1 MHRDRA
7 IVATVLVIEDDPDMR
22 ELERT
27 ALTCSG
33 HEVML
38 ASNGR
43 EGLREL
49 EQRKPCVILLDLM
62 MPVMDGLT
70 FLVERKRRGVG
81 ADVPVV
87 CVSAG
92 GSEIVSRAM
101 RLGAQGCIH
110 KPADFEELCDRVAQ
124 YCGPGG
130 SGRAMSCPEV

>member
-1 MHRDRA
+1 MA
-7 IVATVLVIEDDPDMR
+7 PVLVLEDDPDMR

-38 ASNGR
+38 ACNGR

-49 EQRKPCVILLDLM
+49 EHHKPCVILLDLM

-70 FLVERKRRGVG
+70 FLVERKRRGLG
-81 ADVPVV
+81 TDVPVV

-92 GSEIVSRAM
+92 GKEIVSRAM
-101 RLGAQGCIH
+101 GLGAQDCIH
-110 KPADFEELCDRVAQ
+110 KPADFDELCDCVDK
-124 YCGPGG
+124 YCRPGWAK
-130 SGRAMSCPEV
+130 GRSSPTPA

>member
-1 MHRDRA
+1 
-7 IVATVLVIEDDPDMR
+7 VATVLVIEDDPDMR

-43 EGLREL
+43 EGPREL
-49 EQRKPCVILLDLM
+49 EQRTPCVILLDLM

-70 FLVERKRRGVG
+70 FLVERKRRGLG
-81 ADVPVV
+81 ANVPVV

-92 GSEIVSRAM
+92 GSEIINRAM
-101 RLGAQGCIH
+101 GLGAQDCIQ
-110 KPADFEELCDRVAQ
+110 KPADFDELCDRVDR
-124 YCGPGG
+124 YCRPGW
-130 SGRAMSCPEV
+130 SAVKTSPARA